1 MSFDDLIQELDYLT
15 KEFAEIDAIKDP
27 LNKQYILES
36 LSKKSKIGNE
46 AYTKLFNIY
55 QAKKKE
61 DKWIG
66 CWYTAP
72 WAYLEKGIEWVA
84 VRLNEMDIFKIIQQ
98 IGNITIVFSVASLIW
113 SVIPNKNQEIEE
125 AWKVVE
131 SQDNIRKTK
140 WIALE
145 KLNKYG
151 QSLEYLDL
159 SKKDQNRYG
168 AYLNEINLK
177 GANLY
182 RASLIRALVKEANL
196 EGANLQRSE
205 LTGVVFANTNLSRA
219 QLQEADI
226 EQAVFDQ
233 ANIKEADFRRAKN
246 LNPQQI
252 ISACFWEQAIFD
264 EEFQK
269 RLNKYIEEKRK
280 NSPSVTTV
288 DCSRWQ

>member
-1 MSFDDLIQELDYLT
+1 M
-15 KEFAEIDAIKDP
+15 
-27 LNKQYILES
+27 
-36 LSKKSKIGNE
+36 KSNE
-46 AYTKLFNIY
+46 
-55 QAKKKE
+55 E
-61 DKWIG
+61 
-66 CWYTAP
+66 P
-72 WAYLEKGIEWVA
+72 
-84 VRLNEMDIFKIIQQ
+84 DIFKIIQQ

-113 SVIPNKNQEIEE
+113 SVLPNKNQEIEE

-177 GANLY
+177 EADLY

-196 EGANLQRSE
+196 EGAKLQRSE
-205 LTGVVFANTNLSRA
+205 LIGVVFANTNLSRA
-219 QLQEADI
+219 QLQEADV

-233 ANIKEADFRRAKN
+233 ANIKEADFTRAKN

-252 ISACFWEQAIFD
+252 GSSLLGMV
-264 EEFQK
+264 
-269 RLNKYIEEKRK
+269 R
-280 NSPSVTTV
+280 
-288 DCSRWQ
+288 

>member
-1 MSFDDLIQELDYLT
+1 
-15 KEFAEIDAIKDP
+15 
-27 LNKQYILES
+27 
-36 LSKKSKIGNE
+36 
-46 AYTKLFNIY
+46 
-55 QAKKKE
+55 
-61 DKWIG
+61 
-66 CWYTAP
+66 
-72 WAYLEKGIEWVA
+72 
-84 VRLNEMDIFKIIQQ
+84 
-98 IGNITIVFSVASLIW
+98 
-113 SVIPNKNQEIEE
+113 
-125 AWKVVE
+125 
-131 SQDNIRKTK
+131 
-140 WIALE
+140 
-145 KLNKYG
+145 
-151 QSLEYLDL
+151 L

-168 AYLNEINLK
+168 AYLNQIYLK

-280 NSPSVTTV
+280 NSSSVTTV